1 MGMRQIE
8 SMNNILNIVGRYNDY
23 IIPQGPSGEPPIQFE
38 IMPGQDI
45 QTPTDIMD
53 KMEESAI
60 NPIMPY
66 EFINSVMQQD
76 FATRFT
82 MSNSRFLRTIFTR
95 QNKTEIFATKMYTKI
110 YNYEY
115 DEHFQEI
122 TIVLPPPTYMVLQ
135 NNSQLLD
142 NVQSMA
148 EKISMTYLEGESD
161 EVKAEFNKLYVRDAL
176 STYIDYD
183 KVERFIQ
190 AAKVNITANSTSATD
205 DGAES
210 DTYM

>member
-1 MGMRQIE
+1 
-8 SMNNILNIVGRYNDY
+8 MNNILNIVGRYNDY
-23 IIPQGPSGEPPIQFE
+23 IIPQGPTGEPPIQFE

-45 QTPTDIMD
+45 QTPSEIMD

-60 NPIMPY
+60 NPIMPF
-66 EFINSVMQQD
+66 EFLNSVMQQD

-95 QNKTEIFATKMYTKI
+95 QNKTELFATKMYTKI

-122 TIVLPPPTYMVLQ
+122 PIILPPPTYMVLQ
-135 NNSQLLD
+135 NNSQLID
-142 NVQSMA
+142 NTQQMA
-148 EKISMTYLEGESD
+148 EKIVMTYLEGQSD
-161 EVKAEFNKLYVRDAL
+161 EVKAEFTKLYVRDAL

-190 AAKVNITANSTSATD
+190 VAKVNIEADSGSATD
-205 DGAES
+205 DGAEA
-210 DTYM
+210 DQYM

>member
-110 YNYEY
+110 YYYEY

>member
-1 MGMRQIE
+1 
-8 SMNNILNIVGRYNDY
+8 
-23 IIPQGPSGEPPIQFE
+23 
-38 IMPGQDI
+38 MPGQDI
-45 QTPTDIMD
+45 QTPSEIMD

-95 QNKTEIFATKMYTKI
+95 QAKTEAFATKIYTKI

-122 TIVLPPPTYMVLQ
+122 TILLPPPTYMVLQ

-148 EKISMTYLEGESD
+148 EKISMTYPEGED
-161 EVKAEFNKLYVRDAL
+161 DRVKAEFNKLYLRDAL

-190 AAKVNITANSTSATD
+190 AAKVNVIASTDAETD
-205 DGAES
+205 DGADS
-210 DTYM
+210 DQFM